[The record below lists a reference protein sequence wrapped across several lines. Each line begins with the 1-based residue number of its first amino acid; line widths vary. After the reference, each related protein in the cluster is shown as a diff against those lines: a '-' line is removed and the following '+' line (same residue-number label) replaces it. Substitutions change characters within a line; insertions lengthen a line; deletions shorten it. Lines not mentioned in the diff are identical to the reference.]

1 VAQQADRLRVAQLER
16 NKNRK
21 RWWQWLGG
29 AQLSAMK
36 VNETAC
42 LHASDPAFESR

>member
-29 AQLSAMK
+29 AELSAMK

-42 LHASDPAFESR
+42 VLPSDPAFDHR